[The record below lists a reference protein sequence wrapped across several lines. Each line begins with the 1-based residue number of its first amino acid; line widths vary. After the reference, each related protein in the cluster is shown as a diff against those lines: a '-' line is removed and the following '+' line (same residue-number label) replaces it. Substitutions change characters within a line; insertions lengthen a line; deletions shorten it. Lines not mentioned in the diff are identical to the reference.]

1 MHYAQPAPGLIV
13 VDPVCGS
20 GATLFSP
27 LGCSGYAPCVRIACD
42 VDGGP
47 DGDINKA
54 ANNYFDNQHVFGG
67 VVNCDLKTVPL
78 RCGVVDVVV
87 ADLPYGQ
94 KCSKWN
100 HVRAL

>member
-1 MHYAQPAPGLIV
+1 MYYANPRPGDVI

-20 GATLFSP
+20 GATLFTPLLSP
-27 LGCSGYAPCVRIACD
+27 NLASIVSIACD

-47 DGDINKA
+47 DGDVYKA
-54 ANNYFDNQHVFGG
+54 AANYSDNKRIAGG
-67 VVNCDLKTVPL
+67 VVNCDLKAMPL
-78 RCGVVDVVV
+78 RNASVDVVV

-100 HVRAL
+100 HIRAL